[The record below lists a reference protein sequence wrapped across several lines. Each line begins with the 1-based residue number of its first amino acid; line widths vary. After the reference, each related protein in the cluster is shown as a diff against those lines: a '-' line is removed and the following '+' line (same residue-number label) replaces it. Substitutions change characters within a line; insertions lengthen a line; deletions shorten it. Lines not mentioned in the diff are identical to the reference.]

1 MIKWLIF
8 YIKFYLNKSNKKKK
22 NLNKKLNKNC
32 LVIKL
37 VQVILYFSNHKS
49 INQKNLFNDRYIYII

>member
-8 YIKFYLNKSNKKKK
+8 YIKFYLNKSKKKKK